1 VRVCFVYCGGSSYL
15 MKSVDNVGL
24 EILQS
29 NAMRYFDKVNP
40 ASFALG
46 TS

>member
-1 VRVCFVYCGGSSYL
+1 

-24 EILQS
+24 EILHS

-40 ASFALG
+40 ASSALRKP
-46 TS
+46 

>member
-1 VRVCFVYCGGSSYL
+1 

-40 ASFALG
+40 ATFALG
-46 TS
+46 TP